1 MSFRRRFRTAVFGV
15 LFSALACSTVWAQ
28 AVAQISG
35 TVKDPSGAVLPG
47 VTVTATQS
55 DTGIA
60 RETVTTEAGAFV
72 LTNLPIGPYRVEAVL
87 QGFSTSIQ
95 TGIVLQVN
103 ANPTLSIVLQL
114 SQVSETVEVQA
125 SANLVETR
133 QVGVGQVVENE
144 RILELPLNGR
154 QVTEL
159 VALAGAATPTELGV
173 AGRNP
178 FARTVISVAGG
189 SSMGLNYEL
198 DGANHNNPFF
208 NTYLSVPFPDALE
221 EFRVETSATSAQSG
235 TKSSGTVSLV
245 TKSGTNQ
252 FRGNAFE
259 FVRNGAFNAK
269 NYFAEEKDNLRRNQ
283 FGGTIGGPIRQ
294 NKMFFFAAYQGT
306 TERENPLGE
315 ENFVPTA
322 AMMAGDFSAF
332 ASPACN
338 GGRTL
343 ALRAPF
349 VNNRL
354 DPAAFSPAAR
364 TFASRLPTPRDEC
377 GRVLAAAPAPRDE
390 HMGVFKVDYQRSANH
405 SVFGRYVVES
415 IFEPTPFSLSN
426 NLLTVAAGSDGL
438 SQAFTFGNTNVLGNN
453 VVNALRVSANRAANV
468 QTGSEYF
475 TWPSLGVKMFAYPAQ
490 RAALYVNDY
499 FEVQHG
505 GAGATKLML
514 YAVNDDLNIVRGN
527 HQWSFGGHGSWWEGT
542 SNSDFYSYGRA
553 TFNGSFTGSSMTDFL
568 TGQVFEWVMGT
579 PAPQDKSDMYIGV
592 YGADTWRLTDR
603 LTLNYGLR
611 WEPWFPPTNRD
622 GAAIHWDEDA
632 WRQGVRSTQFR
643 NTPPGLFFDG
653 DPGFPGKRAMNIQ
666 WKNFSPRVGA
676 AWDLA
681 GDGRTSLRSSFG
693 TFYDYVHMF
702 YHVGLSNA
710 PPTSQRQI
718 VQGVLLDDPWR
729 NWPGGDPFPI
739 PHGSAVTP
747 DVPWSPFSIVTALR
761 YDTPN
766 TRVHQWNVALQRQ
779 VGTNWAVS
787 ATYLGSVTGHL
798 WGTRQLNPAIYIPG
812 VGDASGNCF
821 YNGRPTPFTVRAGA
835 ACSSTANTNQRRRLF
850 LENPTTGQFFGTVNL
865 IDPDGT
871 ASYNGLLLSFSRRA
885 ARGLTLNG
893 NYTWSHCISD
903 AGGND
908 VGNSGSANG
917 GYVNTDTRDRGN
929 CPVAG
934 SAPDRRHNFNLSAS
948 IATPEF
954 QNAALR
960 AFASDWRFSPLVRIM
975 SGGFYTV
982 TTRDVALTG
991 VSNQRVNQIMDNVYG
1006 DKTVNNYLNPAAFAQ
1021 PAAGTIGNLAAG
1033 SIEGPG
1039 YWTLDAALSRMFQ
1052 LGANQRMEVRAEA
1065 FNLTNALR
1073 MKTLVTNFNAGNF
1086 GKISAAQDPRIMQ
1099 FALKYFF

>member
-1 MSFRRRFRTAVFGV
+1 MSFCPAFRIAVLAAFVFV
-15 LFSALACSTVWAQ
+15 LSCSTASAQ

-35 TVKDPSGAVLPG
+35 TVKDSTGAVLPG
-47 VTVTATQS
+47 VTVTATQT

-60 RETVTTEAGAFV
+60 RETVTNDTGAFV
-72 LTNLPIGPYRVEAVL
+72 LTNLPIGPYRVEAAL
-87 QGFSTSIQ
+87 PGFSSSVQ

-103 ANPTLSIVLQL
+103 ANPNLTVVLQV

-125 SANLVETR
+125 SAALVETR

-159 VALAGAATPTELGV
+159 VALAGAATPTTQGV

-221 EFRVETSATSAQSG
+221 EFRVETSGTGAQSG
-235 TKSSGTVSLV
+235 TKSAGTVSLV

-252 FRGNAFE
+252 YRGNAFE
-259 FVRNGAFNAK
+259 FVRNGKFNAK
-269 NYFAEEKDNLRRNQ
+269 NFFAEEKDNLRRNQ
-283 FGGTIGGPIRQ
+283 FGGTLGGPIVQ

-306 TERENPLGE
+306 RERENPLAE
-315 ENFVPTA
+315 ESFVPTA
-322 AMMAGDFSAF
+322 AMLAGDFTTL

-343 ALRAPF
+343 TLRAPV
-349 VNNRL
+349 VNNRV
-354 DPAAFSPAAR
+354 DPALFSKAAVA
-364 TFASRLPTPRDEC
+364 FASRLPAATDPC
-377 GRVLAAAPAPRDE
+377 GRVSAAAPEVRDE
-390 HMGVFKVDYQRSANH
+390 HMGVFKVDYQRTQSH
-405 SVFGRYVVES
+405 SIFGRYVVES
-415 IFEPTPFSLSN
+415 IYEPTPYSLSN

-438 SQAFTFGNTNVLGNN
+438 SQAFTFGSTNVFGNN
-453 VVNALRVSANRAANV
+453 VVNALRVSTNRAANV

-475 TWPSLGVKMFAYPAQ
+475 RWPELGVKMFAYPAQ

-505 GAGATKLML
+505 GAGATQLML
-514 YAVNDDLNIVRGN
+514 YAVNDDLNMVRGN
-527 HQWSFGGHGSWWEGT
+527 HQWSVGGHVAWWEGT
-542 SNSDFYSYGRA
+542 SFSDFYSYGRA
-553 TFNGSFTGSSMTDFL
+553 TFNGTSTGSSMTDFL
-568 TGQVFEWVMGT
+568 LGNVGEWVMGT
-579 PAPQDKSDMYIGV
+579 PAPQDKSDMYIGL
-592 YGADTWRLTDR
+592 YGADTWQLNDR

-611 WEPWFPPTNRD
+611 WEPWFPPINRE
-622 GAAIHWDEDA
+622 GSAIHWDEDA
-632 WRQGVRSTQFR
+632 WRQGVRSTKFR
-643 NTPPGLFFDG
+643 NTPPGLFFEG

-666 WKNFSPRVGA
+666 WWNLSPRVGM

-718 VQGVLLDDPWR
+718 VQGVNLDDPWR
-729 NWPGGDPFPI
+729 TWPGGDPFPMA
-739 PHGSAVTP
+739 HGADVTP
-747 DVPWSPFSIVTALR
+747 DVPWSPFSIVTALQ

-766 TRVHQWNVALQRQ
+766 TRVHQWNVSLQRQ
-779 VGTNWAVS
+779 LGTNWAVS
-787 ATYLGSVTGHL
+787 ATYLGSMTDHL

-812 VGDASGNCF
+812 VGDANGNCI
-821 YNGRPTPFTVRAGA
+821 YNGRPAPFTVRPGA

-850 LENPTTGQFFGTVNL
+850 LENPQTGQYFGTVNL
-865 IDPDGT
+865 IDPNGT
-871 ASYNGLLLSFSRRA
+871 ASYKGLLLSVSRRA

-893 NYTWSHCISD
+893 NYTLSHCISD
-903 AGGND
+903 AGGSD

-917 GYVNTDTRDRGN
+917 GYVNPETRDRGN
-929 CPVAG
+929 CL
-934 SAPDRRHNFNLSAS
+934 SNSSSPDRRHNFNLSAS

-954 QNAALR
+954 SNGAAR
-960 AFASDWRFSPLVRIM
+960 ALASGWRFSPLIRIM
-975 SGGFYTV
+975 SGGFYNV
-982 TTRDVALTG
+982 TTRDVALIG
-991 VSNQRVNQIMDNVYG
+991 VSNQRVNQVQDNVYG
-1006 DKTVNNYLNPAAFAQ
+1006 DKTVNRYLNPAAFAQ
-1021 PAAGTIGNLAAG
+1021 PATGTIGNLRPG

-1039 YWTLDAALSRMFQ
+1039 YWTFDAALTRAFE
-1052 LGANQRMEVRAEA
+1052 LPRTQRLEFRVEA
-1065 FNLTNALR
+1065 FNVTNALR
-1073 MKTLVTNFNAGNF
+1073 MRTLVTNFNAGNF
-1086 GKISAAQDPRIMQ
+1086 GKITTAEDPRIMQ